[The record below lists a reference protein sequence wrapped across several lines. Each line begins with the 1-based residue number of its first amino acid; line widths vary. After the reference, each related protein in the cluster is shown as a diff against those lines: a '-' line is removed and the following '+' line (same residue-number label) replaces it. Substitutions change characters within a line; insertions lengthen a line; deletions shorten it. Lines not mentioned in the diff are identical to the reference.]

1 MNKERK
7 VIPRNAIV
15 VFDRDVRTN
24 ELNALFKDFHGDIVI
39 NGGLLLYEED
49 LCINC
54 DNLYVEGIGPISGF
68 GYPGIRMKG
77 NLYVNG
83 DCDIYDI
90 EVNGSVYCQG
100 NFESTEIDIAEDF
113 FVKGEVDSFRCHIHV
128 GGEFICQSSVKNVRS
143 LWTLDKYSIKGSM
156 QEVYDIR
163 VG

>member
-7 VIPRNAIV
+7 VISRDAIV
-15 VFDRDVRTN
+15 VFDRYVRAS
-24 ELNALFKDFHGDIVI
+24 ELNALFNDFHGDIVI
-39 NGGLLLYEED
+39 NGGLLLYEDD

-54 DNLYVEGIGPISGF
+54 DNLYVECIELIDGCA
-68 GYPGIRMKG
+68 YPGIRMKG

-83 DCDIYDI
+83 DCEAYDI

-113 FVKGEVDSFRCHIHV
+113 FVKGEVDAYNSHIHM
-128 GGEFICQSSVKNVRS
+128 GGEFICLSSVKNVRS
-143 LWTLDKYSIKGSM
+143 LWVLDKYDIKGSM
-156 QEVYDIR
+156 IEVYDIR